1 MDARGSAVP
10 GATAEEQGEGI
21 PAFLYPWRMQPDNL
35 ATRAHVCL
43 LLTDPDAKIAALD
56 TLLTNWQKGLVPLP
70 DSIEPALAIA
80 TPGRPEKPLLVPP
93 QSVPRRSAGTRAGH
107 AALIHA
113 LAHIEFNA
121 INLALDAAYRFRGLP
136 RDYYS
141 DWLQVAF
148 EEAHHFGLLREHL
161 RNLGYDYGAFSAHD
175 GLWEMAVKTAHDPL
189 HRMAL
194 VPRLLEARGLD
205 ASPAII
211 AKLRNI
217 GDARGAEIL
226 EIILRD
232 EIGHVRIGN
241 RWYEYFCA
249 QRGLDPAEEFQK
261 LLSEYGASRPRP
273 PFHHQAR
280 IMAGFS
286 EQELHYLEMGQE

>member
-1 MDARGSAVP
+1 MHPTFVER
-10 GATAEEQGEGI
+10 T
-21 PAFLYPWRMQPDNL
+21 L
-35 ATRAHVCL
+35 HCL
-43 LLTDPDAKIAALD
+43 LLADPDAKIAALGALHAD
-56 TLLTNWQKGLVPLP
+56 WQKGLVPLP
-70 DSIEPALAIA
+70 YSTEPVQPLDV
-80 TPGRPEKPLLVPP
+80 PGRPEKPPLVSPKDLP
-93 QSVPRRSAGTRAGH
+93 HRSVATREGH

-113 LAHIEFNA
+113 ITHIEFNA
-121 INLALDAAYRFRGLP
+121 INLAIDAAYRFRELP

-148 EEAHHFGLLREHL
+148 EEAQHFQLLREHL
-161 RNLGYDYGAFSAHD
+161 RHLGYDYGAFNAHN

-211 AKLRNI
+211 TKLQNI
-217 GDARGAEIL
+217 GDTRGVEIL

-241 RWYEYFCA
+241 RWYEYFCG
-249 QRGLDPAEEFQK
+249 QRGLDPVEEFQK
-261 LLSEYGASRPRP
+261 LLKEYGASKPRP
-273 PFHHQAR
+273 PFHREAR
-280 IMAGFS
+280 RAAGFS
-286 EQELHYLEMGQE
+286 DVELCYLETGSD

>member
-1 MDARGSAVP
+1 VRFAALGHPVHRKTQAITPPHMP
-10 GATAEEQGEGI
+10 QHLAERT
-21 PAFLYPWRMQPDNL
+21 L
-35 ATRAHVCL
+35 HCL
-43 LLTDPDAKIAALD
+43 LLADPDAKIAALNALHAD
-56 TLLTNWQKGLVPLP
+56 WQKGIVPFV
-70 DSIEPALAIA
+70 DSIEPAQIIA
-80 TPGRPEKPLLVPP
+80 TPGRPEKPALVPP
-93 QSVPRRSAGTRAGH
+93 QKVARRSAGTRAGH

-121 INLALDAAYRFRGLP
+121 INLALDAAYRFRELS
-136 RDYYS
+136 RDYYT

-148 EEAHHFGLLREHL
+148 EEAYHFNLLRGHL
-161 RNLGYDYGAFSAHD
+161 RTLGYDYGSFSAHD

-211 AKLRNI
+211 TKLRNI
-217 GDARGAEIL
+217 GDARGAQIL

-249 QRGLDPAEEFQK
+249 QRGVEPAEEFQK
-261 LLSEYGASRPRP
+261 LLQEYGASRPRP
-273 PFHHQAR
+273 PFHKEAR
-280 IMAGFS
+280 RAAGFS
-286 EQELHYLEMGQE
+286 EVELRYLETGSN

>member
-1 MDARGSAVP
+1 MPSH
-10 GATAEEQGEGI
+10 
-21 PAFLYPWRMQPDNL
+21 L
-35 ATRAHVCL
+35 ANRTRECL
-43 LLTDPDAKIAALD
+43 LICNPDAKLACVATLWSDWQAGAVALPPGD
-56 TLLTNWQKGLVPLP
+56 APVET
-70 DSIEPALAIA
+70 IEI
-80 TPGRPEKPLLVPP
+80 PGRPEQPPLVPP
-93 QSVPRRSAGTRAGH
+93 QNVPRRSAGTREGH

-113 LAHIEFNA
+113 LAHIEFSA

-148 EEAHHFGLLREHL
+148 EEAYHFRLLRAHL
-161 RNLGYDYGAFSAHD
+161 RTLGYDYGAFNAHD

-211 AKLRNI
+211 TKLRNI

-226 EIILRD
+226 EIILHD
-232 EIGHVRIGN
+232 EIGHVRVGN
-241 RWYEYFCA
+241 RWYEYFCT
-249 QRGLDPAEEFQK
+249 QRLVDPAEEFQK
-261 LLSEYGASRPRP
+261 LLKEYGASRPRP
-273 PFHHQAR
+273 PFHKEARQA
-280 IMAGFS
+280 AGFS
-286 EQELHYLEMGQE
+286 EAELRYLETGAD

>member
-1 MDARGSAVP
+1 ML
-10 GATAEEQGEGI
+10 Q
-21 PAFLYPWRMQPDNL
+21 NL
-35 ATRAHVCL
+35 ADRTLQCL
-43 LLTDPDAKIAALD
+43 LLADPDAKIAALD
-56 TLLTNWQKGLVPLP
+56 ALHADWLKGAVPVADP
-70 DSIEPALAIA
+70 TEPAQTIV
-80 TPGRPEKPLLVPP
+80 TPGRPEKPPLVPP
-93 QSVPRRSAGTRAGH
+93 QDVPRRSVGTREGH

-121 INLALDAAYRFRGLP
+121 INLALDAAYRFRDLP
-136 RDYYS
+136 RDYYT

-148 EEAHHFGLLREHL
+148 EEAYHFRLLREHL

-211 AKLRNI
+211 TKLRNI

-241 RWYEYFCA
+241 RWYETFCA
-249 QRGLDPAEEFQK
+249 QRGLEPAEQFQK
-261 LLSEYGASRPRP
+261 LLKEYGASRPRQ
-273 PFHHQAR
+273 PFHKKAR
-280 IMAGFS
+280 LAAGFS
-286 EQELHYLEMGQE
+286 EVELSYLETGSD

>member
-1 MDARGSAVP
+1 MHPTLPER
-10 GATAEEQGEGI
+10 T
-21 PAFLYPWRMQPDNL
+21 L
-35 ATRAHVCL
+35 HCL
-43 LLTDPDAKIAALD
+43 LLADPDAKIAALD
-56 TLLTNWQKGLVPLP
+56 ALQADWQRGIVPLP
-70 DSIEPALAIA
+70 DSMEPELSID
-80 TPGRPEKPLLVPP
+80 TPGRPEKPQLVPP
-93 QSVPRRSAGTRAGH
+93 QNVPRRSAGTPEGH

-136 RDYYS
+136 RDYYT

-148 EEAHHFGLLREHL
+148 EEAQHFRLLRAHL
-161 RNLGYDYGAFSAHD
+161 HTLGYDYGAFSAHD

-226 EIILRD
+226 EIILCD
-232 EIGHVRIGN
+232 EIGHVRTGN

-249 QRGLDPAEEFQK
+249 QRGVNPAEEFQY
-261 LLSEYGASRPRP
+261 LLKEYGASKPRP
-273 PFHHQAR
+273 PFHMKAR
-280 IMAGFS
+280 QEAGFS
-286 EQELHYLEMGQE
+286 EVELRYLETSSGDPFPE

>member
-1 MDARGSAVP
+1 MHPTLS
-10 GATAEEQGEGI
+10 E
-21 PAFLYPWRMQPDNL
+21 
-35 ATRAHVCL
+35 RALHCL
-43 LLTDPDAKIAALD
+43 LLADPDTKFAAVEVLRAD
-56 TLLTNWQKGLVPLP
+56 WQQGLVPLTDTAVP
-70 DSIEPALAIA
+70 VQTIES
-80 TPGRPEKPLLVPP
+80 PGRPEKPPLVPP
-93 QSVPRRSAGTRAGH
+93 QNVPRRSAGTREGH

-136 RDYYS
+136 RDYYT
-141 DWLQVAF
+141 DWLQVAS
-148 EEAHHFGLLREHL
+148 EEAYHYRLLRDHL
-161 RNLGYDYGAFSAHD
+161 CTLGYDYGAFSAHD

-232 EIGHVRIGN
+232 EIGHVRVGN
-241 RWYEYFCA
+241 RWYEYFCT
-249 QRGLDPAEEFQK
+249 QRGLNPAEEFQK
-261 LLSEYGASRPRP
+261 LLKEYGASRPRP
-273 PFHHQAR
+273 PFHREAR
-280 IMAGFS
+280 RAAGFNDV
-286 EQELHYLEMGQE
+286 ELRYLETGSDD

>member
-1 MDARGSAVP
+1 MQRTTYHP
-10 GATAEEQGEGI
+10 PHMRQHLAE
-21 PAFLYPWRMQPDNL
+21 
-35 ATRAHVCL
+35 RAHACL
-43 LLTDPDAKIAALD
+43 LLADPDAKIAALN
-56 TLLTNWQKGLVPLP
+56 TLHADWLKGIIPLCESP
-70 DSIEPALAIA
+70 EPAQPIDV
-80 TPGRPEKPLLVPP
+80 PGRPEKPPLVSPKDL
-93 QSVPRRSAGTRAGH
+93 PRRSVATREGH

-113 LAHIEFNA
+113 ITHIEFNA
-121 INLALDAAYRFRGLP
+121 INLAIDAAYRFRELP

-148 EEAHHFGLLREHL
+148 EEAQHFQLLREHL
-161 RNLGYDYGAFSAHD
+161 RHLGYDYGAFNAHN

-205 ASPAII
+205 ASPALI

-217 GDARGAEIL
+217 GDTRGVEIL

-249 QRGLDPAEEFQK
+249 QRGLDPVEEFQK
-261 LLSEYGASRPRP
+261 LLKEYGASKPRP
-273 PFHHQAR
+273 PFHKEAR
-280 IMAGFS
+280 RAAGFS
-286 EQELHYLEMGQE
+286 EQELCDLESRKN

>member
-1 MDARGSAVP
+1 MKDTQSHMP
-10 GATAEEQGEGI
+10 Q
-21 PAFLYPWRMQPDNL
+21 NL
-35 ATRAHVCL
+35 AERTLHCL
-43 LLTDPDAKIAALD
+43 LLADPDSKIAALD
-56 TLLTNWQKGLVPLP
+56 ALHADWQAGVAPLP
-70 DSIEPALAIA
+70 DSNQPAQVIDA
-80 TPGRPEKPLLVPP
+80 PGRPDKPPLVSP
-93 QSVPRRSAGTRAGH
+93 QNVPRRSVATREGH
-107 AALIHA
+107 AALVHA
-113 LAHIEFNA
+113 ITHIEFNA

-148 EEAHHFGLLREHL
+148 EEAYHFKLLREHL
-161 RNLGYDYGAFSAHD
+161 RTLGYDYGAFSAHD

-211 AKLRNI
+211 TKLRNV

-241 RWYEYFCA
+241 HWYEYFCA
-249 QRGLDPAEEFQK
+249 QRSLDPVEEFQK
-261 LLSEYGASRPRP
+261 LLKEYGASNPRP
-273 PFHHQAR
+273 PFHNEAR
-280 IMAGFS
+280 RAAGFS
-286 EQELHYLEMGQE
+286 ELELRYLETGSN

>member
-1 MDARGSAVP
+1 
-10 GATAEEQGEGI
+10 
-21 PAFLYPWRMQPDNL
+21 MQQHL
-35 ATRAHVCL
+35 TERALHCL
-43 LLTDPDAKIAALD
+43 LLADPDAKIAALN
-56 TLLTNWQKGLVPLP
+56 TLHADWQQGVVPLP
-70 DSIEPALAIA
+70 DSSEPAQTIA
-80 TPGRPEKPLLVPP
+80 TPGRPDKPPLVAP
-93 QSVPRRSAGTRAGH
+93 QDVPRRSVGTPEGH

-121 INLALDAAYRFRGLP
+121 INLALDAAYRFRSLP
-136 RDYYS
+136 RDYYT

-148 EEAHHFGLLREHL
+148 EEAYHFRLLREHL

-211 AKLRNI
+211 TKLRNI

-232 EIGHVRIGN
+232 EIGHVRVGN
-241 RWYEYFCA
+241 RWYEYFCT
-249 QRGLDPAEEFQK
+249 QRGLDPLEEFQK
-261 LLSEYGASRPRP
+261 LLKEYGASRPRP
-273 PFHHQAR
+273 PFHKKAR
-280 IMAGFS
+280 QEAGFS
-286 EQELHYLEMGQE
+286 EAELRYLETGTD

>member
-1 MDARGSAVP
+1 MHPTLPER
-10 GATAEEQGEGI
+10 T
-21 PAFLYPWRMQPDNL
+21 L
-35 ATRAHVCL
+35 HCL
-43 LLTDPDAKIAALD
+43 LLADPDAKIAALN
-56 TLLTNWQKGLVPLP
+56 TLHADWQQGVVPLP
-70 DSIEPALAIA
+70 NFIEPAQPIA
-80 TPGRPEKPLLVPP
+80 TPGRPDNPLLVPP
-93 QSVPRRSAGTRAGH
+93 QDVPRRSAGTPAGH

-121 INLALDAAYRFRGLP
+121 INLALDAAYRFRDLP
-136 RDYYS
+136 RDYYT

-148 EEAHHFGLLREHL
+148 EEAYHFTLLREHL
-161 RNLGYDYGAFSAHD
+161 RQLGYDYGSFNAHD

-211 AKLRNI
+211 TKLRNI

-232 EIGHVRIGN
+232 EIGHVRVGN

-249 QRGLDPAEEFQK
+249 ERNLDPAEEFQK
-261 LLSEYGASRPRP
+261 LLREYGASRPRP
-273 PFHHQAR
+273 PFHKEAR
-280 IMAGFS
+280 RAAGFS
-286 EQELHYLEMGQE
+286 EVELQYLEFGSD

>member
-1 MDARGSAVP
+1 MHPTLSER
-10 GATAEEQGEGI
+10 
-21 PAFLYPWRMQPDNL
+21 
-35 ATRAHVCL
+35 TRHCL
-43 LLTDPDAKIAALD
+43 LLADPDAKIAALN
-56 TLLTNWQKGLVPLP
+56 TLHADWQQGIVPLP
-70 DSIEPALAIA
+70 DSTDSAQTIA
-80 TPGRPEKPLLVPP
+80 APGRPEKPQLVPP
-93 QSVPRRSAGTRAGH
+93 QQVPRRSAGTPEGH

-121 INLALDAAYRFRGLP
+121 INLALDAAYRFRNLP

-148 EEAHHFGLLREHL
+148 EEAYHFRLLRAHL

-211 AKLRNI
+211 TKLRNI

-226 EIILRD
+226 EIILHD
-232 EIGHVRIGN
+232 EIGHVRVGN
-241 RWYEYFCA
+241 CWYEYFCA
-249 QRGLDPAEEFQK
+249 QRHHDPSEEFQI
-261 LLSEYGASRPRP
+261 LLKKYGASKPRP
-273 PFHHQAR
+273 PFHKEAR
-280 IMAGFS
+280 RAAGFS
-286 EQELHYLEMGQE
+286 DVELQYLEFGRD